1 MNDGRTC
8 NICIFS
14 CFRGVAV
21 EESLVENETVTK
33 VHLPLRA
40 RRSNQAWIHEW
51 LSTRSYGHTFD
62 CNFEDRRRDALSAR
76 SFGGYAWVIFNYD
89 SVIVRALIMRI
100 FADETSR
107 APLAQVPCPQWAPGR
122 ALFALKCTRGSSRP
136 HFLANHSCHVGW
148 LALFTN
154 TIFRWIPSITIKGF
168 FEIITSQTSWCRAD
182 ERSTR

>member
-1 MNDGRTC
+1 MNGGRTC

-21 EESLVENETVTK
+21 EESIVENETVTK

-40 RRSNQAWIHEW
+40 HRSNQAWIHEW

-89 SVIVRALIMRI
+89 FCDSAGTYHAHFRRWDLSCTFSTSPMSTMSSRTGFVRFEVHAREQSSSFSCEPFVPCRVARALH
-100 FADETSR
+100 EYHLS
-107 APLAQVPCPQWAPGR
+107 L
-122 ALFALKCTRGSSRP
+122 
-136 HFLANHSCHVGW
+136 
-148 LALFTN
+148 N
-154 TIFRWIPSITIKGF
+154 TIDYDQRLFLKS
-168 FEIITSQTSWCRAD
+168 
-182 ERSTR
+182 